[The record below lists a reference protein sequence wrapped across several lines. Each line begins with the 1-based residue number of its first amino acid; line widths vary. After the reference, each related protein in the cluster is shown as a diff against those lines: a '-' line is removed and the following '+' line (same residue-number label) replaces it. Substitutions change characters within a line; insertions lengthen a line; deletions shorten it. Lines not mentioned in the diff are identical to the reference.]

1 MNSPNNPNLEILK
14 KVKEGQLSPTEAL
27 ALLGTSSSPA
37 PGFADLVYARID
49 LDRKRRCGHAEVIFG
64 QGKTAE
70 WIIGGASKLH
80 EAGQNCLVTRVPE
93 DAAEKIALALPQ
105 GEYDPIGKTFWLKG
119 PGEQPEARGRVLIL
133 TAGTSDLPVAHEAR
147 NTAQALGTECK
158 LVADVGVAG
167 LHRLLSRKEDL
178 EWADAIVVVAGMDGA
193 LPSVVGGLV
202 GCPVFAVPT
211 SIGYGASFG
220 GVAALLTM
228 LNACSAGVAVVNI
241 DAGFKGGY
249 LAAMVALRAN
259 RNQ

>member
-1 MNSPNNPNLEILK
+1 MSQTDPNLELLQAVSAGRIGPEAALR
-14 KVKEGQLSPTEAL
+14 QLELNRADKL
-27 ALLGTSSSPA
+27 
-37 PGFADLVYARID
+37 GFADLGFARID

-70 WIIGGASKLH
+70 WIIGGASRLH
-80 EAGQNCLVTRVPE
+80 EAGQHCLVTRVPE
-93 DAAEKIALALPQ
+93 EAAPHVSRALPS
-105 GEYDPIGKTFWLKG
+105 GDYDPIARTFWLKG
-119 PGEQPEARGRVLIL
+119 PGESAAPRGNVLVL
-133 TAGTSDLPVAHEAR
+133 TAGTSDLPVALEAR
-147 NTAQALGTECK
+147 NTALALGTECK

-211 SIGYGASFG
+211 SIGYGAAFG

-249 LAAMVALRAN
+249 LAAMVALKATRPA
-259 RNQ
+259 